1 MFICFNADIDNDV
14 FTTIDTDDFSVE
26 DLTQED
32 IVNYQN
38 NTGNNVKMFDASL
51 LLDEENEEGTKA
63 VLYNIEEDM
72 LSILVL
78 HIGTDYTLYA
88 EIEIDSENI
97 ELSMTEDEN
106 LCIFDNET
114 EEERIIALRK
124 E

>member
-38 NTGNNVKMFDASL
+38 NTGNKVKMFDASI

-63 VLYNIEEDM
+63 LLYNIEEGM

-88 EIEIDSENI
+88 EIEIDSDDI

>member
-32 IVNYQN
+32 IVNYQS
-38 NTGNNVKMFDASL
+38 NTGNKVKMFDASL

-63 VLYNIEEDM
+63 VLYNIEDGM

-88 EIEIDSENI
+88 EIEIDSDDI
-97 ELSMTEDEN
+97 ELAMTEDEN

>member
-38 NTGNNVKMFDASL
+38 NTGNKVKMFDASL

-63 VLYNIEEDM
+63 VLYNIEDGV

-88 EIEIDSENI
+88 EIEIDSDDI
-97 ELSMTEDEN
+97 ELAMTEDEN

>member
-38 NTGNNVKMFDASL
+38 NTGNKVKMFDASL

-63 VLYNIEEDM
+63 VLYNIEEGM

-88 EIEIDSENI
+88 EIEIDSEDI

>member
-26 DLTQED
+26 DLTQDD

-38 NTGNNVKMFDASL
+38 NTGNKVKMFDASL

-63 VLYNIEEDM
+63 VLYNIEEGM

-88 EIEIDSENI
+88 EIEIDSDDI
-97 ELSMTEDEN
+97 ELAMTEDEN

>member
-1 MFICFNADIDNDV
+1 MFICFNADIDSDV

-38 NTGNNVKMFDASL
+38 NTGNKVKMFDASL
-51 LLDEENEEGTKA
+51 LLDEENEECTKA
-63 VLYNIEEDM
+63 VLYNIEDGM

-78 HIGTDYTLYA
+78 HISTDYTLYA
-88 EIEIDSENI
+88 EIEIDSDDI

>member
-1 MFICFNADIDNDV
+1 MFICFNADIDSDV

-38 NTGNNVKMFDASL
+38 NTGNKVKMFDASL

-63 VLYNIEEDM
+63 VLYNIEDGM

-88 EIEIDSENI
+88 EIEIDSDDI

>member
-1 MFICFNADIDNDV
+1 MFICFNADIDSDV

-38 NTGNNVKMFDASL
+38 NTGNKVKMFDASL

-63 VLYNIEEDM
+63 VLYNIEEGM

-88 EIEIDSENI
+88 EIEIDSEDI

>member
-38 NTGNNVKMFDASL
+38 NTGNKVKMFDASL
-51 LLDEENEEGTKA
+51 LLDEESEEGTKA
-63 VLYNIEEDM
+63 VLYNIEDGM

-88 EIEIDSENI
+88 EIEIDSEDI

>member
-38 NTGNNVKMFDASL
+38 NTGNKVKMFDASL

-63 VLYNIEEDM
+63 VLYNIEEGM

-88 EIEIDSENI
+88 EIEIDSDDI
-97 ELSMTEDEN
+97 ELAMTEDEN

>member
-38 NTGNNVKMFDASL
+38 NTGNKVKMFDASL

-63 VLYNIEEDM
+63 VLYNIEEGM

-78 HIGTDYTLYA
+78 HICTDYTLYA
-88 EIEIDSENI
+88 EIEIDSDDI
-97 ELSMTEDEN
+97 ELAMTEDEN

>member
-38 NTGNNVKMFDASL
+38 NTGNKVKMFDASL

-63 VLYNIEEDM
+63 VLYNIEDGM

-88 EIEIDSENI
+88 EIEIDSDDI

>member
-38 NTGNNVKMFDASL
+38 NTGNKVKMFDASL

-88 EIEIDSENI
+88 EIEIDSEDI

>member
-38 NTGNNVKMFDASL
+38 NTGNKVKMFDASL

-63 VLYNIEEDM
+63 VLYNIEECM

-88 EIEIDSENI
+88 EIEIDSEDI

>member
-38 NTGNNVKMFDASL
+38 NTGNKVKMFDASL

-63 VLYNIEEDM
+63 VLYNIEEGL

-88 EIEIDSENI
+88 EIEIDSDDI
-97 ELSMTEDEN
+97 ELAMTEDEN

>member
-38 NTGNNVKMFDASL
+38 NTGNKVKMFDASL

-63 VLYNIEEDM
+63 VLYNIEEGM

-78 HIGTDYTLYA
+78 HIATDYTLYA
-88 EIEIDSENI
+88 EIEIDSDDI
-97 ELSMTEDEN
+97 ELAMTEDEN

>member
-32 IVNYQN
+32 IVNYQS
-38 NTGNNVKMFDASL
+38 NTGNKVKMFDASL

-63 VLYNIEEDM
+63 VLYNIEDGM

-88 EIEIDSENI
+88 EIEIDSEDI

>member
-38 NTGNNVKMFDASL
+38 NTGNKVKMFDASL
-51 LLDEENEEGTKA
+51 LLDEENEEGTRA
-63 VLYNIEEDM
+63 VLYNIEDGM

-88 EIEIDSENI
+88 EIEIDSEDI

>member
-1 MFICFNADIDNDV
+1 MFICFNTDIDNDV

-38 NTGNNVKMFDASL
+38 NTGNKVKMFDASL
-51 LLDEENEEGTKA
+51 LLDEENEECTKA
-63 VLYNIEEDM
+63 VLYNIEDGM

-78 HIGTDYTLYA
+78 HISTDYTLYA
-88 EIEIDSENI
+88 EIEIDSDDI

>member
-38 NTGNNVKMFDASL
+38 NTGNKVKMFDASL
-51 LLDEENEEGTKA
+51 LLDEENEEVTKA
-63 VLYNIEEDM
+63 VLYNIEDGM

-78 HIGTDYTLYA
+78 HISTDYTLYA
-88 EIEIDSENI
+88 EIEIDSDDI

>member
-38 NTGNNVKMFDASL
+38 NTGNKVKMFDASL

-63 VLYNIEEDM
+63 VLYNIEDGM

-88 EIEIDSENI
+88 EIEIDSEDI

>member
-32 IVNYQN
+32 IVNYQS
-38 NTGNNVKMFDASL
+38 NTGNKVKMFDASL

-63 VLYNIEEDM
+63 VLYNIEEGM

-88 EIEIDSENI
+88 EIEIDSDDI
-97 ELSMTEDEN
+97 ELAMTEDEN